1 VEAKILLWIHARA
14 DPWLDALFRFSH
26 ELGTPTFC
34 TALVVVAVLVALLRK
49 RKEEAALWAVL
60 GISTYL
66 LQKGIKVVVARP
78 RPELWQGPIELSSHS
93 FPSGHALAAATFF
106 PLIGRALGMR
116 FPELTRLSLAG
127 GVLFA
132 FYVGFG
138 RLYLGVHWPSDVLAG
153 WAMGALQ
160 TYAAV
165 TYLKSRRA
173 EA

>member
-1 VEAKILLWIHARA
+1 
-14 DPWLDALFRFSH
+14 
-26 ELGTPTFC
+26 
-34 TALVVVAVLVALLRK
+34 
-49 RKEEAALWAVL
+49 
-60 GISTYL
+60 
-66 LQKGIKVVVARP
+66 
-78 RPELWQGPIELSSHS
+78 
-93 FPSGHALAAATFF
+93 
-106 PLIGRALGMR
+106 MR

-165 TYLKSRRA
+165 TYLKSRRT